1 MHPTEP
7 ISLKGKD
14 AIAFEKYQKREG
26 TKEEIAYFKKADE
39 VYRRWLQRHNKK

>member
-1 MHPTEP
+1 MHPNQP

-14 AIAFEKYQKREG
+14 AIAFEKYQKRKG
-26 TKEEIAYFKKADE
+26 AKEEIEFCKKSDE

>member
-1 MHPTEP
+1 MDPNQP

-26 TKEEIAYFKKADE
+26 TKEEIAYFKKSDE
-39 VYRRWLQRHNKK
+39 VYRRWLQRHNEQ